1 MTINAMTLNAQ
12 WRNRAPEEAFW
23 TLDDMRAA
31 MRAEKTAS
39 FEREYPARRLIVAAD
54 SDGSDVLAIVPNGN
68 SQPLALNHHSFGQ
81 LAGLAGA
88 PASYLRTLPAELA
101 ADNLTVGLARRD
113 RNERDVSLMANTNTQ
128 TVRALTGEHYSRLWG
143 ADLAEMIASAR
154 DRSGDV
160 YVTPPAWDLDGRF
173 KALGKTRIA
182 TAADVGDWTR
192 VKVGDEIRPA
202 GLYYSPNTGKDT
214 FGFLINTERV
224 IDLPRGGSGFRF
236 LMFWNSE
243 SGAASVGMA
252 QGIVDIVCGNHILWG
267 LRDVKEFRFRHVG
280 DGLSARA
287 HRELLGAFRALD
299 AAPWES
305 AILQGSTEHR
315 LGSTVQEIEEGA
327 VRATRLPLST
337 IQAARAAVSARDYG
351 MPGSAYAVASA
362 LTEYA
367 QGLRVEDRVDVDR
380 AAGKL
385 YSIAAPS
392 GFTAPRATF
401 N

>member
-1 MTINAMTLNAQ
+1 MTVNEMTLSAQ
-12 WRNRAPEEAFW
+12 WRTRTPEEAYW

-31 MRAEKTAS
+31 MRAQKIAS
-39 FEREYPARRLIVAAD
+39 VEREYPARRLIVAAD
-54 SDGSDVLAIVPNGN
+54 SGEGDGLAIVPNGN
-68 SQPLALNHHSFGQ
+68 SSPLFLNHHSFGQ

-88 PASYLRTLPAELA
+88 PASYLRNLPAELA
-101 ADNLTVGLARRD
+101 ADCLTVGLAKRD
-113 RNERDVSLMANTNTQ
+113 RNERDVSLMANTETA

-154 DRSGDV
+154 DRSGDT

-173 KALGKTRIA
+173 RAAGLTRIA
-182 TAADVGDWTR
+182 QASDVGPWTR
-192 VKVGDEIRPA
+192 VQAGDEIRPA

-214 FGFLINTERV
+214 FGFLINTRRE

-305 AILQGSTEHR
+305 QLLQAATAHR
-315 LGSTVQEIEEGA
+315 LGETVQEIEEGA

-337 IQAARAAVSARDYG
+337 IQAARAAVSSRDYG
-351 MPGSAYAVASA
+351 APASAYAVASA

-367 QGLRVEDRVDVDR
+367 QTLRVEDRVDVDR

-385 YSIAAPS
+385 YSIGAPA